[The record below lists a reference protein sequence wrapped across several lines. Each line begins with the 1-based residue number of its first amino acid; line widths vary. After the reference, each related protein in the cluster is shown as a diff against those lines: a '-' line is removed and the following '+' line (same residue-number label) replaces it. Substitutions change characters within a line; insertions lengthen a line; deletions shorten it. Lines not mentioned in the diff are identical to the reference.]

1 MPKGIKTCEM
11 VRWNT
16 DGLEALPALDT
27 FHPSHF
33 VTGSVLATS
42 LFCTHV
48 SSFLPV
54 QNRVYV
60 RRYFKR
66 LLQLLEIIDELLLS
80 FCIYQIEVG
89 RVHDVVVFGRVSW
102 CMHKSVRGSVCAR
115 NSVDI
120 LFRSCQSDKSGT
132 KI

>member
-33 VTGSVLATS
+33 VSGSVLAAS

-54 QNRVYV
+54 QNRVDI

-80 FCIYQIEVG
+80 G
-89 RVHDVVVFGRVSW
+89 LKPW
-102 CMHKSVRGSVCAR
+102 AKLLPLRGAGLVP
-115 NSVDI
+115 
-120 LFRSCQSDKSGT
+120 FP
-132 KI
+132 